1 MTQFE
6 KDVYDRFDDLK
17 NALSTLEKTV
27 VTLKDHLD
35 ADYSALHGNGKPGLL
50 AEHQDLEK
58 RVHTLELKAESNR
71 DFTAW
76 ILNFIAWLVT
86 TAVAVYAAIK
96 K

>member
-50 AEHQDLEK
+50 AEHQELEK

-71 DFTAW
+71 GFTAW

-86 TAVAVYAAIK
+86 TAVAVYAALK

>member
-6 KDVYDRFDDLK
+6 KDVYDRFDELK
-17 NALSTLEKTV
+17 SALSTLEKTV

-50 AEHQDLEK
+50 AEHQELEK
-58 RVHTLELKAESNR
+58 RVHTLEIKADSNR
-71 DFTAW
+71 G
-76 ILNFIAWLVT
+76 FIAWVLNALAWVVT

-96 K
+96 N

>member
-58 RVHTLELKAESNR
+58 RVHTLELKDESNR
-71 DFTAW
+71 GFTAW
-76 ILNFIAWLVT
+76 ILNFIAWVVT
-86 TAVAVYAAIK
+86 TVVAVYAAIK
-96 K
+96 N

>member
-6 KDVYDRFDDLK
+6 KDVYDRFDELK
-17 NALSTLEKTV
+17 SALSTLEKTV

-50 AEHQDLEK
+50 AEHQELEK
-58 RVHTLELKAESNR
+58 RVHTLEIKADSNR
-71 DFTAW
+71 G
-76 ILNFIAWLVT
+76 FIAWVLNALAWVVT
-86 TAVAVYAAIK
+86 TAVAVYAAVK